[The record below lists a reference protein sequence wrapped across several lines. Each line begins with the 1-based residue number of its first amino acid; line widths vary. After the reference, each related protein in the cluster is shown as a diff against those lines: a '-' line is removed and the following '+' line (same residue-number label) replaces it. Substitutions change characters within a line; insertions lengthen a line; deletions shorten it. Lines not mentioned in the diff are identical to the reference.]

1 MMLQAKDL
9 MRSVRHDYNVAP
21 GITGLKIVFVN
32 VYLVGVPGSDSWVL
46 VDAGLK
52 GSASR
57 IKKAAEAQFGSGARP
72 SAILLTHGHF
82 DHVGALHD
90 LAEEWDV
97 PVYAHPLEMPYLT
110 GRSSYPPPDPTVG
123 GGAMAFLSW
132 LYPKGPINL
141 GNRVRPYPEDGSVP
155 GLPGWKLIHTPGHT
169 AGHISLFRESDRVL
183 IAGDAFVT
191 RKPES
196 AVAVITD
203 KQEVHGPPAYFTSD
217 WRAAQWTV
225 ESLVSLHP
233 DVAATGHGVPMYGR
247 ILQLELETLARNFGK
262 LAVPAQGR
270 YVPIPAQTDENGIVS
285 LPAPVVGRLP
295 KMLLG
300 VGLAA
305 LAGAAL
311 IAYLRLQNDTA
322 HRQDYR

>member
-1 MMLQAKDL
+1 MLQSKEL
-9 MRSVRHDYNVAP
+9 TKYVYQDYHVAP
-21 GITGLKIVFVN
+21 GVTGLKIVFVN
-32 VYLVGVPGSDSWVL
+32 VYLASEPGSNSWVL
-46 VDAGLK
+46 IDAGLK
-52 GSASR
+52 GSAGR
-57 IKKAAEAQFGSGARP
+57 IKKAAEAQFGAGSRP
-72 SAILLTHGHF
+72 EAILLTHGHF
-82 DHVGALHD
+82 DHVGALIE

-110 GRSSYPPPDPTVG
+110 GLSSYPPPDPTVG

-132 LYPKGPINL
+132 MYPKGPIDISS
-141 GNRVRPYPEDGSVP
+141 RIHPYPEDGSVP
-155 GLPGWKLIHTPGHT
+155 GLPGWRLIHTPGHT
-169 AGHISLFRESDRVL
+169 AGHVSFFRESDRML

-191 RKPES
+191 RKSES
-196 AVAVITD
+196 ALALITD

-225 ESLVSLHP
+225 EKLASLQP
-233 DVAATGHGVPMYGR
+233 AVAATGHGVPMQGR
-247 ILQLELETLARNFGK
+247 LLQLELETLARNFGR
-262 LAVPAQGR
+262 LAVPSQGR
-270 YVPIPAQTDENGIVS
+270 YVPVPAETDENGIVS

-311 IAYLRLQNDTA
+311 ITYLQLQHQSFNKQAYR
-322 HRQDYR
+322 

>member
-1 MMLQAKDL
+1 MLQAKEL
-9 MRSVRHDYNVAP
+9 TKHVYHDYQVAP

-32 VYLVGVPGSDSWVL
+32 VYLASDPDSNSWVL
-46 VDAGLK
+46 IDAGLK
-52 GSASR
+52 GSAGR
-57 IKKAAEAQFGSGARP
+57 IKKAAEAQFGLGSRP
-72 SAILLTHGHF
+72 EAILLTHGHF

-90 LAEEWDV
+90 LAEAWDV

-110 GRSSYPPPDPTVG
+110 GQSSYPPPDPTVG

-132 LYPKGPINL
+132 LYPKGPIDISS
-141 GNRVRPYPEDGSVP
+141 RIRPYPVDGSVP
-155 GLPGWKLIHTPGHT
+155 GLPGWRLIHTPGHT
-169 AGHISLFRESDRVL
+169 AGHVSFFRESDRVL

-191 RKPES
+191 RKQES
-196 AVAVITD
+196 VLAVITD
-203 KQEVHGPPAYFTSD
+203 KPEVHGPPAYFTSD

-225 ESLVSLHP
+225 ENLASLQP
-233 DVAATGHGVPMYGR
+233 AVAATGHGVPMQGR
-247 ILQLELETLARNFGK
+247 LLQLELETLARNFGR

-270 YVPIPAQTDENGIVS
+270 YVPVPAETDENGIVS
-285 LPAPVVGRLP
+285 LPAPVVGALP

-311 IAYLRLQNDTA
+311 ITFLQLQSGTTNKQT
-322 HRQDYR
+322 YK